1 MSNCYL
7 CGANNSTHKLKL
19 KDSFTAHSLAK
30 CPQSDKLCERCDY
43 SINLIANYWNI
54 NKIDK
59 KTKKPKPDWSKLY
72 ARNWSWLY
80 QDKTLI
86 FPTFNGEKDGFP
98 IVENLPTRE
107 IIRDWLINPPEPPFT
122 IAIAESGQ
130 KHILFLAQEAFNKEL
145 FPVQFELDTLIIK
158 RQELIEVLTAFE
170 KLMALGATKTEIL
183 TGEYKSQF
191 LINNLS
197 TSQEFENIIFRHRGS
212 RFLELINFVA
222 TQKHNSTNNTVVEIE
237 KKSSILTTGSFQ
249 LNLFD

>member
-19 KDSFTAHSLAK
+19 KDRFTAHSLAK
-30 CPQSDKLCERCDY
+30 CPQSDKLCDRCEY
-43 SINLIANYWNI
+43 SLNLRANYFNQ
-54 NKIDK
+54 NKGKFSI
-59 KTKKPKPDWSKLY
+59 LY

-86 FPTFNGEKDGFP
+86 FPTFNGEKDGLP

-158 RQELIEVLTAFE
+158 RQELIEVLTTFE

-197 TSQEFENIIFRHRGS
+197 TYQEFENIIFRHRGS

-222 TQKHNSTNNTVVEIE
+222 TQKHNPTNNTVVEIE
-237 KKSSILTTGSFQ
+237 KKSSILSTGSFQ